1 MGENTPSA
9 GIKLAQ
15 ILRDRFE
22 ERRNGEIAG
31 LLRLLSSSNPA
42 QLPLEY
48 LTKMELQK
56 KARDLYV
63 RLYWSPAEGQEADD
77 GKEQEQPREKRSKLE
92 ELHSFLEENEEKV
105 VESKFSS
112 PSDISEMVIFENTNK
127 RPAILDLIFR
137 AIKTMPPT
145 SIEAERAFSAAGLF
159 LTKLHSRLSDTA
171 LDYCCFLRKY
181 LKNIQ

>member
-1 MGENTPSA
+1 M
-9 GIKLAQ
+9 AQ

-22 ERRNGEIAG
+22 ERRNEEIAG

-92 ELHSFLEENEEKV
+92 KLHSFLEENEEKF

-127 RPAILDLIFR
+127 HPAILDLIFH
-137 AIKTMPPT
+137 AIKIMPPT
-145 SIEAERAFSAAGLF
+145 SVEAERVFF
-159 LTKLHSRLSDTA
+159 D
-171 LDYCCFLRKY
+171 
-181 LKNIQ
+181 

>member
-1 MGENTPSA
+1 MGEKTSSA
-9 GIKLAQ
+9 GIKMAQ
-15 ILRDRFE
+15 ILWDGFKE
-22 ERRNGEIAG
+22 CRNGEIAG

-42 QLPLEY
+42 QL
-48 LTKMELQK
+48 
-56 KARDLYV
+56 DLYV
-63 RLYWSPAEGQEADD
+63 RQEADD

-127 RPAILDLIFR
+127 HPAILDLIFR

-145 SIEAERAFSAAGLF
+145 SVEAERAFSAAGLF
-159 LTKLHSRLSDTA
+159 LTKLHSRLSDKV
-171 LDYCCFLRKY
+171 LDYCCFFRKY

>member
-1 MGENTPSA
+1 
-9 GIKLAQ
+9 
-15 ILRDRFE
+15 
-22 ERRNGEIAG
+22 
-31 LLRLLSSSNPA
+31 LLRLHSSSNPA

-48 LTKMELQK
+48 LTKMKLQK
-56 KARDLYV
+56 KDCDLYV

-77 GKEQEQPREKRSKLE
+77 GKEQEQPREKRSKFE
-92 ELHSFLEENEEKV
+92 ESHSFLEENEEKV

-137 AIKTMPPT
+137 TIKTMPPT
-145 SIEAERAFSAAGLF
+145 SIEAESAFLVADLF
-159 LTKLHSRLSDTA
+159 LTKLHSRLSDTT

>member
-1 MGENTPSA
+1 MGEKTSSA
-9 GIKLAQ
+9 GIKMAQ
-15 ILRDRFE
+15 ILWDGFE
-22 ERRNGEIAG
+22 ECRNGEIAG

-63 RLYWSPAEGQEADD
+63 RQEADD

-127 RPAILDLIFR
+127 RPAILDLIFC

-145 SIEAERAFSAAGLF
+145 SVEAERAFSAAGLF
-159 LTKLHSRLSDTA
+159 FDQTSFKVE
-171 LDYCCFLRKY
+171 
-181 LKNIQ
+181 